1 MKTIPV
7 RRLACLAFA
16 LLGTGPAIFWAAV
29 AVKPEPPK
37 THVLFMGADLDVQ
50 REKKYYRVEDV
61 MGSELKVHIGKREV
75 FVPTRGRQTGLK
87 VDHELKLSTTSVKL
101 DNLQS
106 GPAYTPANDP
116 VRKMIAASG
125 AAGGMAAVQDLA
137 YGRMIQ
143 AEMMFSSA
151 TNALSRTPEGSA
163 SRGQVQAAYNAAQ
176 AEYQASAQQAEAG
189 NNFMMSDQANT
200 GGYVERMNKE
210 KDLGNFDAMDVSFKV
225 SSPVELDDPYM
236 VILFKFQPRDA
247 KPGDEGILIHAK
259 SLPPIGPK
267 PQYVRAFEGGLPI
280 GFKFLD
286 CSVHIYNRGEEVAT
300 NVSPNRVELTR
311 DEAQLYMMME
321 YIGAHKGATVPA
333 VAVAG
338 SLPIP
343 RRQQLSLDQLNRTC
357 YAKVAKDGHLMGAY
371 ADEGCTL
378 QLDDQGA
385 LAAIGEIFFNPSLAE
400 GKPVEGV
407 ARFRLAD
414 L

>member
-16 LLGTGPAIFWAAV
+16 ALCVGPALLRAAV
-29 AVKPEPPK
+29 AVKPELPK
-37 THVLFMGADLDVQ
+37 THVLFMGADLEVQ

-61 MGSELKVHIGKREV
+61 MGSELKVHIGTREV

-87 VDHELKLSTTSVKL
+87 VDHSLKLSTASVKL

-106 GPAYTPANDP
+106 GAAYTPANDP

-143 AEMMFSSA
+143 AEIVASAA
-151 TNALSRTPEGSA
+151 TNSLSRTPENSP
-163 SRGQVQAAYNAAQ
+163 SRGFAEAAYKAATE
-176 AEYQASAQQAEAG
+176 EYTASAQQAEAG
-189 NNFMMSDQANT
+189 NNFMLSDQANT

-210 KDLGNFDAMDVSFKV
+210 RDEGNFDAMDVSFKV

-236 VILFKFQPRDA
+236 VILFKFQTRDA

-357 YAKVAKDGHLMGAY
+357 YAKVAKDGHLLGAY

-378 QLDDQGA
+378 QLDDQVA
-385 LAAIGEIFFNPSLAE
+385 ASAIGEIFFNPSLSD
-400 GKPVEGV
+400 GKPVDGV